1 MQAMDIA
8 ATRGGRE
15 RAARTRQAIVDPAGA
30 HRAHPHGFVPDAP
43 AVVAGGAVTA
53 LSAAALSDAP
63 ADAYRIAHPVARA
76 AKRTLDI
83 AGVIPLLLVLLVAAP
98 FVALAIKATSR
109 GPVLFRQT
117 RIGRGGAPFPLF
129 KFRSMYCDAEERLA
143 ADQDLFESYID
154 NGFKVPQSCDPRI
167 TPVGR
172 ILRKLSIDELP
183 QALNVLTGHMS
194 LVGPRPVVPSEVF
207 SLYDEDADAYLVCKP
222 GLTGRWQ
229 VSGRSEVTHADRVE
243 LDIAYAERWT
253 LWGDLL
259 LLLRTIPAVLSGRG
273 AH

>member
-1 MQAMDIA
+1 MDIA
-8 ATRGGRE
+8 ATRAGRDRPSRSR
-15 RAARTRQAIVDPAGA
+15 RAVVIDPPGV
-30 HRAHPHGFVPDAP
+30 HRSHPHAFVPDAP
-43 AVVAGGAVTA
+43 AVAAGSAATVLSGGALT
-53 LSAAALSDAP
+53 DAP
-63 ADAYRIAHPVARA
+63 SDAYRIAHPVARA
-76 AKRTLDI
+76 LKRTLDI
-83 AGVIPLLLVLLVAAP
+83 AGVVPLLLLLALVTP

-117 RIGRGGAPFPLF
+117 RIGRGGTPFPLF

-183 QALNVLTGHMS
+183 QALNVLAGHMS

-207 SLYDEDADAYLVCKP
+207 SLYGDEADAYLVCKP

-229 VSGRSEVTHADRVE
+229 VSGRSDVTHADRVE
-243 LDIAYAERWT
+243 LDLAYAEGWT
-253 LWGDLL
+253 LWGDVALL
-259 LLLRTIPAVLSGRG
+259 IRTIPAVLSGRG

>member
-15 RAARTRQAIVDPAGA
+15 RAARTRQAIVDPPGA
-30 HRAHPHGFVPDAP
+30 HRSHPHGFVPDAP

-76 AKRTLDI
+76 AKRALDI
-83 AGVIPLLLVLLVAAP
+83 AGVIPLLLVLLLVTP
-98 FVALAIKATSR
+98 FVAVAIKATSR

-183 QALNVLTGHMS
+183 QALNVLTGQMS

-207 SLYDEDADAYLVCKP
+207 SLYDDDADAYLVCKP